1 MIEPFKKP
9 SFWAEEGPQFTRYNE
24 LNTFLR
30 MSSFAWH
37 AELACRKW
45 LERAETFPG
54 GLNTPKTTAWMALL
68 SYVNPPLDAGQE
80 FGISSHDVP
89 DVAILRAYQLLL
101 TDLTPEQ
108 AAQQMEDKPLPD
120 NLTDFLVSESI

>member
-1 MIEPFKKP
+1 MEQSFKKP

-45 LERAETFPG
+45 LERAVAVSG
-54 GLNTPKTTAWMALL
+54 GLNTPKTTAWMSLL
-68 SYVNPPLDAGQE
+68 SYVNPVLDVSQQ
-80 FGISSHDVP
+80 FGISPDDAP

-101 TDLTPEQ
+101 SGLTPEQ
-108 AAQQMEDKPLPD
+108 AAQQMEDNPLPD
-120 NLTDFLVSESI
+120 TLLDVLTSK

>member
-1 MIEPFKKP
+1 MEQPIKKP

-45 LERAETFPG
+45 LERAAAFPV
-54 GLNTPKTTAWMALL
+54 GLDRPKTTAWMSLL
-68 SYVNPPLDAGQE
+68 SYVNPVLDTSQQ
-80 FGISSHDVP
+80 FGISPDDAP

-101 TDLTPEQ
+101 SSLTPEQ
-108 AAQQMEDKPLPD
+108 AVQQMEDNPLPD
-120 NLTDFLVSESI
+120 TLTDFLISG

>member
-1 MIEPFKKP
+1 MAQLFKKP
-9 SFWAEEGPQFTRYNE
+9 PFWAENGPQFTRYNE

-45 LERAETFPG
+45 LERAKTFSG
-54 GLNTPKTTAWMALL
+54 GLNTPKTTVWMSLL
-68 SYVNPPLDAGQE
+68 SYVNPVLDAGQE
-80 FGISSHDVP
+80 FGISPEDAP

-101 TDLTPEQ
+101 TGLTPEQ
-108 AAQQMEDKPLPD
+108 AAQQMDEHPLPD
-120 NLTDFLVSESI
+120 NLTDFLVSG

>member
-1 MIEPFKKP
+1 MEQPLKNP
-9 SFWAEEGPQFTRYNE
+9 PFWAENGPQFTRYNE

-45 LERAETFPG
+45 LERGATFEG
-54 GLNTPKTTAWMALL
+54 GLNTPKTTAWMSLL

-80 FGISSHDVP
+80 FGISPSDEPEVS
-89 DVAILRAYQLLL
+89 ILRAYQLLL
-101 TDLTPEQ
+101 TGLSVEQ
-108 AAQQMEDKPLPD
+108 VAARMEENPMLD
-120 NLTDFLVSESI
+120 NLTDFLVSG

>member
-1 MIEPFKKP
+1 MEEAPKKP

-37 AELACRKW
+37 AELACRHW
-45 LERAETFPG
+45 LERAAAFPG
-54 GLNTPKTTAWMALL
+54 GLNTPRTTDWMSLL
-68 SYVNPPLDAGQE
+68 SYVNPVLDERQK
-80 FGISSHDVP
+80 FGISPEDAP

-101 TDLTPEQ
+101 TGLTPQQ
-108 AAQQMEDKPLPD
+108 AAQQLEENPLPD
-120 NLTDFLVSESI
+120 TLTDFLVRG

>member
-1 MIEPFKKP
+1 MQEAPKKP
-9 SFWAEEGPQFTRYNE
+9 PFWAEEGPQFTRYNE

-45 LERAETFPG
+45 LERAEAFPG
-54 GLNTPKTTAWMALL
+54 GLNTPKTTAWMSLL
-68 SYVNPPLDAGQE
+68 SYVNPVLDAGQE
-80 FGISSHDVP
+80 FGISPEDAP

-101 TDLTPEQ
+101 TGLTPEQ
-108 AAQQMEDKPLPD
+108 AAHQMEENPLPD
-120 NLTDFLVSESI
+120 TLTDFLISG

>member
-1 MIEPFKKP
+1 MEQSFKKP

-45 LERAETFPG
+45 LERAAAVPG
-54 GLNTPKTTAWMALL
+54 GLNTPKTTAWMSLL
-68 SYVNPPLDAGQE
+68 SYINPVLDASQQ
-80 FGISSHDVP
+80 FGISPDNAP
-89 DVAILRAYQLLL
+89 DVATLRAYQLLISG
-101 TDLTPEQ
+101 LTPEQ
-108 AAQQMEDKPLPD
+108 AAQQMEENPLPATLLD
-120 NLTDFLVSESI
+120 VLTSN

>member
-1 MIEPFKKP
+1 MEQPLKKP
-9 SFWAEEGPQFTRYNE
+9 SFWAETGPQFTRYNE

-45 LERAETFPG
+45 LERGATFAG
-54 GLNTPKTTAWMALL
+54 GLDTPKMTAWMSLL

-80 FGISSHDVP
+80 FGISPEDEPEVS
-89 DVAILRAYQLLL
+89 ILRAYQLLL
-101 TDLTPEQ
+101 TGLSVEQ
-108 AAQQMEDKPLPD
+108 VAARMEENPLPD
-120 NLTDFLVSESI
+120 TLTDFLVSG